1 MLEKIK
7 NYKPNNIVLF
17 ILAFIVAIVFWGWI
31 TVVQSPVE
39 TVVITDVPVTLSLP
53 TSYQNSGYQIYGNST
68 YLVDVT
74 ISGKRFVVQEITA
87 ADLTATATTTAEI
100 SSGVQ
105 SLPIEVKT
113 KESKMAKYEI
123 VSLSKNSVSVFF
135 DKPETRNFPVKINI
149 NSQAA
154 VLSEDVRIGTS
165 IPSAEEIKVTGPST
179 ELDKISYV
187 LAAVTLSGN
196 IEESKSYTPTVS
208 LESDDESV
216 EFKYSEIVN
225 DGTFNVLVQIEK
237 KKELQ
242 LNAKIEG
249 IPDGTTAEISFSQPS
264 ALFWIPFNE
273 KFNEINTVTVATLNY
288 NDVKNNTRLKIN
300 REELPY
306 EMAEEINLNY
316 TILYR

>member
-17 ILAFIVAIVFWGWI
+17 ILAFIVAVVFWGWI

-123 VSLSKNSVSVFF
+123 VSLSKSSVSVFF